1 MQESSPFDKAPKYS
15 TGLKFA
21 EMSRIQK
28 FVFVTK
34 VVACVATFGFA
45 FPNVQSD

>member
-1 MQESSPFDKAPKYS
+1 MEEPTPFLESIERPM
-15 TGLKFA
+15 GLKFSD
-21 EMSRIQK
+21 MTGRQQV
-28 FVFVTK
+28 VFVTK